1 MNLTKSLLKIHTTK
15 LKCPIGYYEEER
27 ILGNDFELEISARRK
42 FNEMEKFED
51 LSQSVNYELVSK
63 IIDMEMKKENL
74 YIEKVCYAI
83 FNKVKELS
91 QDHFWE
97 VKIKKMSVPLN
108 NICFTE
114 FTLSNEE

>member
-1 MNLTKSLLKIHTTK
+1 MNLTKSLLKIQTTK
-15 LKCPIGYYEEER
+15 LNCPIGYYKEER

-42 FNEMEKFED
+42 CNEMEQFDD
-51 LSQSVNYELVSK
+51 LAHSVNYELVSK

-74 YIEKVCYAI
+74 YIEKVCHTI
-83 FNKVKELS
+83 FGEIKELS
-91 QDHFWE
+91 KEHFWT
-97 VKIKKMSVPLN
+97 VKIKKLTVPLN